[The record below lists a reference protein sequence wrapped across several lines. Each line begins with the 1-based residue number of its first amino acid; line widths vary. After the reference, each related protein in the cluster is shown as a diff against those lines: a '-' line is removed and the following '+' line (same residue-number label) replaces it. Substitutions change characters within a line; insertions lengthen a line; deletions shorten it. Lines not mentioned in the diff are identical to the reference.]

1 LPKLLSRTDAVFIG
15 LAAMLGAGVFVVFGP
30 AYALSGPWILLA
42 ILLAALVSYL
52 NAMSISQLAAVVTR
66 SGGTYAYGR
75 HYLGESWGFLAGAAF
90 LVGKVGS
97 AAAIALTFANYVF
110 PTNPVPVAIAA
121 LFVMTGINLAGVNR
135 TALGSKVLATI
146 TLLFLLFTVAF
157 AFFLPSAPVVNQGSF
172 DALGVFTAASLFFF
186 AFAGY
191 ARVATLGAEVKDSG
205 NNVPAAIRISLGVV
219 FAVYLLLGYL
229 LPAKLGSQL
238 ALSLTPI
245 ADLYEA
251 FGQWGGVWIF
261 ASVAALGSVLALM
274 AGMGRTAATMAEDGE
289 LPKSWARKLGNGAPW
304 VSELSIA
311 VLVAILIVSGDQLTA
326 IGLSSFAILLYYAVA
341 NFAAFKQPASETNR
355 SKSMNILGL
364 VLCLAIGLSVPV
376 TGLALGVLVLTG
388 VMLLR
393 WGLAKLQ

>member
-1 LPKLLSRTDAVFIG
+1 MPKLLSRADAVFIG

-30 AYALSGPWILLA
+30 AYALAGPWMLLA
-42 ILLAALVSYL
+42 ILLASLVSYL

-75 HYLGESWGFLAGAAF
+75 HYLGDSWGFLAGAAF

-110 PTNPVPVAIAA
+110 PRNPIPVAIAA

-146 TLLFLLFTVAF
+146 TLLFLLFTVGF
-157 AFFLPSAPVVNQGSF
+157 AVSLPSAPAADPSSF

-219 FAVYLLLGYL
+219 FTLYLLLGFF

-238 ALSLTPI
+238 AFSLTPI
-245 ADLYEA
+245 ADLYGV

-261 ASVAALGSVLALM
+261 ASVAALGSLLALM

-289 LPKSWARKLGNGAPW
+289 LPKLFTLKLRNGAPW

-311 VLVAILIVSGDQLTA
+311 SVVAILIVSGDQLTA

-341 NFAAFKQPASETNR
+341 NFSAFRQPASETSR
-355 SKSMNILGL
+355 SKSLNILGL

-376 TGLALGVLVLTG
+376 SGLALGVLVLTG

-393 WGLAKLQ
+393 WGLAKLH